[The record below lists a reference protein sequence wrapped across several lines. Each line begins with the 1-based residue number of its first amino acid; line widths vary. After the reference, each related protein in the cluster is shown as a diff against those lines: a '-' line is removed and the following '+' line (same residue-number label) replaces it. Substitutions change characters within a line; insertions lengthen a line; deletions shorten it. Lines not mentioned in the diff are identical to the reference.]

1 MKKLTLIMTIL
12 ALGSVYG
19 ADAFAADTPSPQE
32 QQFALAAQPAV
43 KIVVRN
49 KGWYTVSRKALVG
62 AGLSPAAD
70 ARLLQLYDD
79 GRQVP
84 ILVRSV
90 KRGRLASNG
99 SIEFYGRGRSTRTTD
114 RRTYWL
120 VVGSKPGQRVAV
132 VPTPSGHGRSRATSF
147 AFTSTH
153 RDHLLFTKWPTQD
166 GSYFYGK
173 RVNPS
178 TGPVDQAISVKDL
191 DPLSGT
197 VHLRVAMHGVT
208 TKAHKLKLTLN
219 GKPVSVLSFEG
230 QVHVVANFLVSRE
243 LLKEGSNVLTLEAT
257 AGELDFNVI
266 DEVSL
271 TYARLLRT
279 DESYLNFAVP
289 ESERATV
296 TGFTDP
302 QIRLVDIANAYQPRL
317 LMPVVKR
324 SGGGFA
330 VTIGS
335 DGRWHRYLAMTT
347 SQMKHPA
354 AVIAER
360 PSAWHRDDHGA
371 DLLIIS
377 HRNFISALQPLVAL
391 RERQGLKVATVDV
404 QDVFDEFSHGAHGPD
419 AVKRFVMWTRV
430 HWHPAPR
437 FLLLVGDATYDP
449 RNFLGAGQFDL
460 VPTKL
465 VSTRLMEPPSDG
477 WFGDAD
483 QDGIPEIAIGRLPVR
498 TKAQAQTVVSK
509 IVGYDS
515 AERSSTKRAFLIADA
530 DGSIDFNGAI
540 ARLGGFFPT
549 SFTIDTARRSDG
561 PSDAQVRARILAGLN
576 QGPTVV
582 DYFGHGA
589 EDLWSAAGLF
599 ASKDAENLHNGSNLS
614 LYLMMSCLNGFFV
627 EPAGRSLA
635 EALLEAKG
643 GGAAAVISSA
653 GVTDA
658 GPQPILNQEFL
669 RLTFS
674 DGPSLSIGEALN
686 QAKLV
691 VNDGELR
698 QTELLFGD
706 PSMHLRY

>member
-1 MKKLTLIMTIL
+1 MKKLTLILTIL
-12 ALGSVYG
+12 ALGSAYG

-62 AGLSPAAD
+62 AGLSPAAE

-79 GRQVP
+79 GKQVP
-84 ILVRSV
+84 ILVRGV

-99 SIEFYGRGRSTRTTD
+99 SIEFYGRGRNIRSTD

-153 RDHLLFTKWPTQD
+153 KDHLLYTRYETQD
-166 GSYFYGK
+166 GSYFYGE
-173 RVNPS
+173 RVIPGA
-178 TGPVDQAISVKDL
+178 GPVDQTILVKDL
-191 DPLSGT
+191 NPQSGA
-197 VHLRVAMHGVT
+197 VNLRVVVRSLT
-208 TKAHKLKLTLN
+208 TKAHRLKLTLN
-219 GKPVSVLSFEG
+219 GKPVSVMSFEG
-230 QVHVVANFLVSRE
+230 QVSATANFRLSRKLV
-243 LLKEGSNVLTLEAT
+243 KEGSNVLTLEAT
-257 AGELDFNVI
+257 AGELDFDVV
-266 DEVSL
+266 DELSL
-271 TYARLLRT
+271 TYARRLRT
-279 DESYLNFAVP
+279 DESYINFTLP
-289 ESERATV
+289 ERERATV
-296 TGFTDP
+296 AGFTEP
-302 QIRLVDIANAYQPRL
+302 QIRLVDIANAYQPQVL
-317 LMPVVKR
+317 APVVQR
-324 SGGGFA
+324 SGDGYA
-330 VTIGS
+330 VKIGS
-335 DGRWHRYLAMTT
+335 DGRWHRYLALTA

-360 PSAWHRDDHGA
+360 PSSWHRDNNGA

-377 HRNFISALQPLVAL
+377 HRNFMSALRPLIAL
-391 RERQGLKVATVDV
+391 REQQGLKVATVDV
-404 QDVFDEFSHGAHGPD
+404 QDVFDEFGYGVHGPD
-419 AVKRFVMWTRV
+419 AIKRFVMWTRA
-430 HWHPAPR
+430 HWRPAPS
-437 FLLLVGDATYDP
+437 FLLLVGGATYDP
-449 RNFLGAGQFDL
+449 RNFLDTGQLDL

-483 QDGIPEIAIGRLPVR
+483 QDGIPELAVGRLPVR
-498 TKAQAQTVVSK
+498 TNAQAQTVVSK

-515 AERSSTKRAFLIADA
+515 GERSATSRAFLLADG

-540 ARLGGFFPT
+540 DRLSRFFPT
-549 SFTIDTARRSDG
+549 SFTVDTARRSDG
-561 PSDAQVRARILAGLN
+561 PSDSQVRAKILDKLN

-589 EDLWSAAGLF
+589 INLWSAAGLF
-599 ASKDAENLHNGSNLS
+599 QSKDAENLRNGSNLS
-614 LYLMMSCLNGFFV
+614 LYLMMSCLNGYFI
-627 EPAGRSLA
+627 EPYRTALA
-635 EALLEAKG
+635 EALLVAKD
-643 GGAAAVISSA
+643 GGAVAAISSS

-658 GPQPILNQEFL
+658 APQPILNQEYL
-669 RLTFS
+669 KLLFS
-674 DGPSLSIGEALN
+674 NGPSLSIGEALN
-686 QAKLV
+686 QAKRV